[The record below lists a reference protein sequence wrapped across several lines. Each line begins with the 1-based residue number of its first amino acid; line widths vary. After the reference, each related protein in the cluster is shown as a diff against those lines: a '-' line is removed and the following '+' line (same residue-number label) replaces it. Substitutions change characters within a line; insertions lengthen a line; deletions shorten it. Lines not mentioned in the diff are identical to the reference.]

1 MVDLFFE
8 LNRDLTDITLIE
20 ALTQLLVNLVS
31 YVSGKIFIEK
41 KINEFLNEFFD
52 QLPGSFSKLLAA

>member
-1 MVDLFFE
+1 MGDLFFE

-52 QLPGSFSKLLAA
+52 QLPGSFSKLLTA